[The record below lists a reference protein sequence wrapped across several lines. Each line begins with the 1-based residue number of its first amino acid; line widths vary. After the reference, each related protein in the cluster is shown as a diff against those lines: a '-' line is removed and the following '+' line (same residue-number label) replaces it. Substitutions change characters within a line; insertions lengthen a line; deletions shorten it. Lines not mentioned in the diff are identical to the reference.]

1 MPHQKIH
8 NEDANKNVK
17 EKKDLNGAPD
27 FKSIHK
33 FFETLYQTE
42 KVSLKVN
49 IKNLQN
55 PKGKV

>member
-1 MPHQKIH
+1 MQTKTS
-8 NEDANKNVK
+8 KK
-17 EKKDLNGAPD
+17 KKDLNGAPD
-27 FKSIHK
+27 LKNIFKK
-33 FFETLYQTE
+33 FENLYQTE

>member
-1 MPHQKIH
+1 MRVQT
-8 NEDANKNVK
+8 ETS
-17 EKKDLNGAPD
+17 KKKRDINGATD
-27 FKSIHK
+27 FKSIHN